1 MQGVCKLPGG
11 FTVFCERAL
20 PGERLRARVTAAKKG
35 FAVARKLEALRQ
47 HSHAVEAPCQHFAEG
62 CGGCSLQSLAYAAQL
77 TAKRQQV
84 RSLPP
89 VQLHTKRHLLI
100 PMRLYGVSS
109 SHRFIPSLRQS
120 CS

>member
-1 MQGVCKLPGG
+1 MLQGVCKLPGG
-11 FTVFCERAL
+11 FIVFCERAL

-47 HSHAVEAPCQHFAEG
+47 HSHAVDAPCQHFAEG

-84 RSLPP
+84 RSFLS
-89 VQLHTKRHLLI
+89 
-100 PMRLYGVSS
+100 GVW
-109 SHRFIPSLRQS
+109 RNPTSLAG
-120 CS
+120 

>member
-1 MQGVCKLPGG
+1 MPQHPWLVGSQLPPLSILCLLQGVCKLPGG

-35 FAVARKLEALRQ
+35 FAVATKLEALRQ

-84 RSLPP
+84 RNVSLGF
-89 VQLHTKRHLLI
+89 RD
-100 PMRLYGVSS
+100 GA
-109 SHRFIPSLRQS
+109 
-120 CS
+120 